1 MLSFIYLHYLPAK
14 TTTLS
19 SAEEYKK
26 RTTMVNFLM
35 KSTVNQLKAFEKASH
50 NETSATSTKAASSAS
65 RDRKRRSS
73 LLWTSTVTPIYS
85 NKSSKCANTSPSS
98 TLSTL
103 IDGFTHTH
111 HILIPESEQ
120 EEQARWIPKMRQLGP
135 DETGILRQ
143 DYSTF
148 AASNAEIIRAQTS
161 LQPLLYSNWKITPPL
176 QTIESNLRTMEYNRN
191 ESPNYPSPYYPSPNY
206 PSPYCP
212 GPYYPTVDSM
222 SMGGEAA
229 RVQVKQIQQAKTGS
243 PEHRPLVGG
252 CAADAY
258 EAAKEYFYKH
268 SSIEDRERIV
278 LKHKSKKRRLPSI

>member
-1 MLSFIYLHYLPAK
+1 M
-14 TTTLS
+14 
-19 SAEEYKK
+19 
-26 RTTMVNFLM
+26 R
-35 KSTVNQLKAFEKASH
+35 STVDQLKDFEKASH
-50 NETSATSTKAASSAS
+50 DEASAASTKAASSAS

-73 LLWTSTVTPIYS
+73 LSWTSTVTPIYS
-85 NKSSKCANTSPSS
+85 NKTSKGANTSPSS

-103 IDGFTHTH
+103 IDGFIRTHD
-111 HILIPESEQ
+111 IRIPESEQ

-135 DETGILRQ
+135 DENGILRQ

-148 AASNAEIIRAQTS
+148 AARNAEMIRAQTL
-161 LQPLLYSNWKITPPL
+161 LQPLLYSNWQTTPHL

-191 ESPNYPSPYYPSPNY
+191 ESPNHPSPYYPSPNY
-206 PSPYCP
+206 PSQYCP

-229 RVQVKQIQQAKTGS
+229 RVQAKQVQQAKMGS

-258 EAAKEYFYKH
+258 EAAKEDFYKH
-268 SSIEDRERIV
+268 SPIEDRERIV
-278 LKHKSKKRRLPSI
+278 LKHKNKKRRLPSI